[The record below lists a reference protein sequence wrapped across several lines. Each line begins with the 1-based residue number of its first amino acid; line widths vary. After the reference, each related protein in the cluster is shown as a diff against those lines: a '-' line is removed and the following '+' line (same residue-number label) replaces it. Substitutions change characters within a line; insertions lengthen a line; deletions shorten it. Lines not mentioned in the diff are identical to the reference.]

1 MTDRGAIWVKE
12 EDIVNLVSLREAI
25 PALEAGL
32 SQEYEGKA
40 ANMSKTHAIW
50 NQKRSTLHALGAV
63 MEGSGIVGTKT
74 WAHTPGGACPL
85 LILFNSENGAL
96 LAVLEAFALGQMRT
110 AGISGVATRWMS
122 REDAGEMA
130 LIGTGKQ
137 SLPQVAGIYA
147 VRELKKLRVFSPNS
161 EHRDA
166 FIEKARKQFPFDI
179 VAADS
184 VEQAVDN
191 ADIVT
196 LVTRA
201 REAFLSAEM
210 LKEGCHINAVG
221 AITPEREEFTQD
233 VFDRSDI
240 VAVDN
245 IDSVRRLSTEF
256 MKRYGDDED
265 SWKNVQ
271 RLSTL
276 VGNGKERH
284 SGADLTLFKAMGMGL
299 SDLSL
304 AIRILELAHA
314 AGVGTVIPQPK
325 KTPPRMV

>member
-1 MTDRGAIWVKE
+1 MTDREAIWVKE
-12 EDIVNLVSLREAI
+12 ADIINLVSLREAV

-32 SQEYEGKA
+32 TQEYEGKA
-40 ANMSKTHAIW
+40 SNMSKTHAIW
-50 NQKRSTLHALGAV
+50 NQKRSTLHAIGAV
-63 MEGSGIVGTKT
+63 MDGVGIVGTKT

-96 LAVLEAFALGQMRT
+96 IAVLEAFALGQMRT

-137 SLPQVAGIYA
+137 SLPQVAGIFA
-147 VRELKKLRVFSPNS
+147 VRPLKKLRVYSPNS

-166 FIEKARKQFPFDI
+166 FIEKASQLFPFEI
-179 VAADS
+179 VAADN
-184 VEQAVDN
+184 VEQAVED

-201 REAFLSAEM
+201 REAFLNSAM
-210 LKEGCHINAVG
+210 LKTGVHINAVG
-221 AITPEREEFTQD
+221 AITPEREEFEQD
-233 VFDRSDI
+233 IFDRSNI

-245 IDSVRRLSTEF
+245 MDSVRRLSSEF
-256 MKRYGDDED
+256 MKRYGNDED
-265 SWKNVQ
+265 RWNNVQ
-271 RLSTL
+271 LLSTL
-276 VGNGKERH
+276 VGKGKGRP
-284 SGADLTLFKAMGMGL
+284 SDADLTLFKAMGMGL

-304 AIRILELAHA
+304 ATRILELAYDE
-314 AGVGTVIPQPK
+314 GVGTVIPQPK